1 MDFQFR
7 VQAGAHALDRL
18 EKLAQSLKREKL
30 ALERLYAT
38 ADDDEPWSFVFR
50 TDGALS
56 MNYCPWSETED
67 WEFDGEI
74 EGLGLPWS
82 PERLKLIKRGE
93 ADPTEEE
100 LHQWRRA
107 KCKLAANCH
116 WFAWLT
122 PLTINEKIAGYALF
136 VGASEGDPDEAPI
149 LEGVFDSPEE
159 AEAALTEKGA
169 VGE

>member
-1 MDFQFR
+1 MDL
-7 VQAGAHALDRL
+7 ADR
-18 EKLAQSLKREKL
+18 EKLEKL

-100 LHQWRRA
+100 LNQWRRA
-107 KCKLAANCH
+107 KCRKLAANCH